1 MVILIILYYFID
13 CIVLY
18 GPFTVSFLKSK
29 AKLVPNTN
37 QDINKIVICKK
48 NFHSNYLRINIIR
61 YFRSSVRKAV
71 IL

>member
-1 MVILIILYYFID
+1 MSPGSPAGCGLVGKAPPHPWEAPHQGLV
-13 CIVLY
+13 C
-18 GPFTVSFLKSK
+18 LKTHTPTAESE
-29 AKLVPNTN
+29 
-37 QDINKIVICKK
+37 